1 MLELYKEGNQINV
14 PLKIYG
20 VDSYAS
26 LPAEAPIHSV
36 AKIGTDESNGNKMT
50 YRMKTETGTWVII
63 NGVYELFE

>member
-36 AKIGTDESNGNKMT
+36 AKIGADENNGNKLT

-63 NGVYELFE
+63 NGVYELF